1 MIVSHD
7 RYLIDKLTDQL
18 FIFEDQGNI
27 RIYNGN
33 YADYK
38 TEQLEL
44 ARIEK
49 DNSKNI
55 DKPLSQS
62 EKKETEKKKLSY
74 KELREYESLES
85 EIQELENS
93 ITEKTAML
101 QQVSDH
107 EKITSIA
114 LEIQNLQKDLDSKSE
129 RWIVLAEQI

>member
-55 DKPLSQS
+55 DKPLSQP